1 MAVTQDDP
9 TIGTAERILDVA
21 ERLVQTRGFNGFSYA
36 DVAAELGV
44 TKAGLHYHYPG
55 KAELG
60 EALIARYSV
69 RFAEALGQIDDTVR
83 GAQARLAAYAGLY
96 AQVLS
101 GDRMCLCGMLA
112 AEHQTLPQPMRSAVN
127 RFFDENEAWLM
138 RVLAQGK
145 SGGTLSYDGSSRD
158 AARVVLAALEGAML
172 VARAYGEP
180 ARFQSAAARTLA
192 SLAVS

>member
-158 AARVVLAALEGAML
+158 AARMVLAALEGAML